1 MTLHELLAD
10 KIARLDSIPK
20 KFVTQVEEA
29 QYAILDNILVLMNKL
44 SLTKDGLVEMTVA
57 NLNVADKINQKLYD
71 VFLRSDYIGAVTD
84 FASSFDIQKKA
95 NDKYFKKAFPDYT
108 PSDFA
113 NGVFLA
119 SKKNAIE
126 SLSTSTV
133 ATKFLE
139 PLRQT
144 MDNIVSNG
152 LSFKDAVQ
160 QVRDYAV
167 GDGESA
173 GKLLQYSKQI
183 AYDTIATADRA
194 YTSAVAED
202 LGLEWFFYAGGLIT
216 TSREF
221 CIQRHNEYYYYKEV
235 EDWASLEWDG
245 KIETTTPQNIYQNLG
260 GWNCN
265 HALIP
270 VSIDQ
275 VPKPVINRNINNG
288 NFVPTE
294 FDIQNVL

>member
-20 KFVTQVEEA
+20 KFVTSVEES
-29 QYAILDNILVLMNKL
+29 QYAILDEILVLMNKL
-44 SLTKDGLVEMTVA
+44 SLTKDGLIEMTVA

-71 VFLRSDYIGAVTD
+71 VFLRSDYINAVTD

-108 PSDFA
+108 TSDFA
-113 NGVFLA
+113 NGVFQA
-119 SKKNAIE
+119 SKQNAVE

-265 HALIP
+265 HALMP